1 MKSLLLILISIIT
14 PTFGLLH
21 RCPQKKHFPETRL
34 KIQTNYFDSCVCE
47 KHQNSSVHIICQ
59 GFKNEEEFKMA
70 LNFLREFFVDEF
82 RIRGSSFYLPT
93 GIFKGSHIQKIIF
106 EDIRFETLVLFSSF
120 KGLEFDLEELQFIRC
135 RINHLVWQKG
145 NQFKFLEVLKFEKT
159 NLPAEMSNAIFKKFP
174 SKIRNLEMT
183 NCNIIQLGNQALTK
197 FSLIETIELDENQL
211 TKISRSMFPS
221 HARKLRYLS
230 LASNPITQLPE
241 DLFQNMNRLEF
252 LLLSGIRVSSLSNNT
267 FFPVWNQLEEIYMNN
282 IKINC
287 DCNILWILEKN
298 DAAIVKKPYCINH
311 NKGLI
316 DIRNGEEICPTR
328 RNKRNK

>member
-14 PTFGLLH
+14 PIFGLLH
-21 RCPQKKHFPETRL
+21 RCPHTKHFPETRL
-34 KIQTNYFDSCVCE
+34 KQQISYFNSCVCE
-47 KHQNSSVHIICQ
+47 KHQNSSVNIICQ
-59 GFKNEEEFKMA
+59 GFKNEEEFKTA

-82 RIRGSSFYLPT
+82 RIRSSSFHLPT

-106 EDIRFETLVLFSSF
+106 EDVRFETLVLFSSF
-120 KGLEFDLEELQFIRC
+120 KGLEFELEELQFIRC
-135 RINHLVWQKG
+135 RINHVIWQKG
-145 NQFKFLEVLKFEKT
+145 NQLKFLKILKFEKT
-159 NLPAEMSNAIFKKFP
+159 NLPTEMSNAIFKNFP
-174 SKIRNLEMT
+174 SKIRNLKMT
-183 NCNIIQLGNQALTK
+183 NCNIIHLGNQALTK

-221 HARKLRYLS
+221 QARKLRYLS

-241 DLFQNMNRLEF
+241 DLFQNMDRLEF

-287 DCNILWILEKN
+287 DCNILWMLEKN
-298 DAAIVKKPYCINH
+298 DAAIVKKPYCINY
-311 NKGLI
+311 NIGLI
-316 DIRNGEEICPTR
+316 DIRNGEEICPRR
-328 RNKRNK
+328 RNKINK